1 MQFIY
6 IIFIYSHS
14 FIINSVDNTPHWHS
28 TKVSLETYP
37 LYSNFTSLF
46 TDDIEELIVKFSKS
60 FQEYIYTNGD
70 HIFITLTVHES
81 LILIEKLFPL
91 RFIREFIQLG
101 ELKEFKKSHNS
112 YQRNDR

>member
-1 MQFIY
+1 MQ
-6 IIFIYSHS
+6 
-14 FIINSVDNTPHWHS
+14 VRQWVNTLCQQN
-28 TKVSLETYP
+28 KI

-60 FQEYIYTNGD
+60 FQEYICTNGD

-91 RFIREFIQLG
+91 QFIREFIQLG